1 MPSMICPCACS
12 AILTETS
19 PRRSRR
25 WPGARRLRKIAA
37 LLLPVFLLLVPGAA
51 GTLAAPV
58 DVTDDT
64 GHSLRLERPAR
75 RIIPLYGA
83 FGEML
88 LALGC
93 GDRIVARTDA
103 DAHIPQLAPLPAVGT
118 HMRPNAEL
126 VAALRPDLVL
136 QMSGRGEAALQTE
149 ALRRLGV
156 PVLNFEVTSFAQ
168 LFGVMERLGRLCGK
182 EARAAAL
189 VADWRGRLD
198 ALRAASAGTRPW
210 RMFYEA
216 RYPNLLAAGRGGI
229 VADIMAA
236 AGGENV
242 VREGRRLARINE
254 EALILADPDVYLV
267 QRGPMNPA
275 PQPLAERPH
284 YQGLRAVRE
293 GRTLVVDEALF
304 ARPGPRSI
312 EAAELL
318 AAWLKGLQRPESG
331 NKGERK

>member
-1 MPSMICPCACS
+1 MRFTICPFACS
-12 AILTETS
+12 VTRTATF
-19 PRRSRR
+19 PRRSRLWSR
-25 WPGARRLRKIAA
+25 ERRLRWLAA
-37 LLLPVFLLLVPGAA
+37 VLLLLFPGLALQA
-51 GTLAAPV
+51 EETRAAPV
-58 DVTDDT
+58 EVTDDT
-64 GHSLRLERPAR
+64 GHTLRLERPAR

-103 DAHIPQLAPLPAVGT
+103 DAQIPQLAPLPAVGT

-126 VAALRPDLVL
+126 VAARRPDLVL
-136 QMSGRGEAALQTE
+136 QMSGRGEAVLQTE

-156 PVLNFEVTSFAQ
+156 PVLCFEVTSFAQ
-168 LFGVMERLGRLCGK
+168 LFGVMERLGRLCGR
-182 EARAAAL
+182 ETQAGAL

-210 RMFYEA
+210 RIFYEA

-229 VADIMAA
+229 VADIMTA

-284 YQGLRAVRE
+284 YRGLRAVRE
-293 GRTLVVDEALF
+293 GRTLVVDEALV
-304 ARPGPRSI
+304 ARPGPRSS
-312 EAAELL
+312 EAAERL
-318 AAWLKGLQRPESG
+318 AAWLKGLPRPASG
-331 NKGERK
+331 GKGEGK

>member
-1 MPSMICPCACS
+1 
-12 AILTETS
+12 
-19 PRRSRR
+19 
-25 WPGARRLRKIAA
+25 
-37 LLLPVFLLLVPGAA
+37 
-51 GTLAAPV
+51 
-58 DVTDDT
+58 
-64 GHSLRLERPAR
+64 
-75 RIIPLYGA
+75 
-83 FGEML
+83 ML

-103 DAHIPQLAPLPAVGT
+103 DARIPQLASLPAVGT

-126 VAALRPDLVL
+126 VAAQRPDLVL

-156 PVLNFEVTSFAQ
+156 PVLTFEVNSFAQ
-168 LFGVMERLGRLCGK
+168 LFRVMERLGRLCGR
-182 EARAAAL
+182 EAQADAL
-189 VADWRGRLD
+189 VADWRGRIA

-229 VADIMAA
+229 VADIMAVV
-236 AGGENV
+236 GGENV
-242 VREGRRLARINE
+242 IDEGRKLARINE

-304 ARPGPRSI
+304 ARPGPRSV

>member
-1 MPSMICPCACS
+1 MPSMIFPCVCS
-12 AILTETS
+12 VIRTATS
-19 PRRSRR
+19 PRRSRLWRGKRPPR
-25 WPGARRLRKIAA
+25 WLAA
-37 LLLPVFLLLVPGAA
+37 VLFLLFLFPVLRA
-51 GTLAAPV
+51 GETPAAPV
-58 DVTDDT
+58 EVTDDT
-64 GHSLRLERPAR
+64 GHTLRLERPAR

-103 DAHIPQLAPLPAVGT
+103 DARIPQLASLPAVGT

-126 VAALRPDLVL
+126 VAAQRPDLVL

-149 ALRRLGV
+149 ALRRLGM

-168 LFGVMERLGRLCGK
+168 LFGVMERLGRLCGR
-182 EARAAAL
+182 EAQAKAL

-198 ALRAASAGTRPW
+198 ALRAATANQRPW

-216 RYPNLLAAGRGGI
+216 RYPNLLAAGNGGI

-242 VREGRRLARINE
+242 VRQGRKLARINE

-284 YQGLRAVRE
+284 YRGLRAVRE
-293 GRTLVVDEALF
+293 GHTLVVDEALF

-318 AAWLKGLQRPESG
+318 AAWLKGLQRPERG
-331 NKGERK
+331 ARGEQK

>member
-1 MPSMICPCACS
+1 MPSMNCPSACS
-12 AILTETS
+12 AILTATS
-19 PRRSRR
+19 PRRFRR
-25 WPGARRLRKIAA
+25 WLGKRRLRVMAA
-37 LLLPVFLLLVPGAA
+37 VLLPLVLGLVLRAGETWAA
-51 GTLAAPV
+51 SV
-58 DVTDDT
+58 EVTDDT
-64 GHSLRLERPAR
+64 GHTLRLERPAR

-103 DAHIPQLAPLPAVGT
+103 DAQIPQLASLPAVGT

-126 VAALRPDLVL
+126 VAARRPDLVL

-156 PVLNFEVTSFAQ
+156 PVLSFEINSFAQ
-168 LFGVMERLGRLCGK
+168 LFGVMERLGRLCGR
-182 EARAAAL
+182 EARAGAL
-189 VADWRGRLD
+189 VADWRGRIA
-198 ALRAASAGTRPW
+198 ALRAAGAGTRPW

-242 VREGRRLARINE
+242 VGEERKLARVNE

-284 YQGLRAVRE
+284 YRGLRAVRE

-331 NKGERK
+331 TGEERK

>member
-1 MPSMICPCACS
+1 M
-12 AILTETS
+12 
-19 PRRSRR
+19 
-25 WPGARRLRKIAA
+25 
-37 LLLPVFLLLVPGAA
+37 FLLLAPGGA

-64 GHSLRLERPAR
+64 GHVLRLERPAQ

-103 DAHIPQLAPLPAVGT
+103 DAQIPQLAPLPAVGT

-126 VAALRPDLVL
+126 VAAQRPDLVL

-156 PVLNFEVTSFAQ
+156 PVLNFEVTSFSQ

-318 AAWLKGLQRPESG
+318 AAWLKGLQRPQG
-331 NKGERK
+331 GTRGERK